1 MKPPTIAA
9 EAAAECAVESTMKPR
24 AKALE
29 RAKAAPK
36 KRAAKGATSP
46 VMLPV
51 VAADFTAKSIVVD
64 GTTVTF
70 ADKAAHIV
78 TIDVATADALLLRN
92 TRNRKI
98 NLQNLNKILTD
109 MRNDDY
115 RFTGG
120 SIVLSTTGTLLDGQ
134 HRLTGV
140 VSSCVSIEVVLV
152 TGVEALAQTNMDS
165 GRVRTLPEIL
175 RLAGEVN
182 ENSLAA
188 AIVGIQSWERGE
200 RASDSSTGLTPI
212 NTSLEF
218 LEEHPVLRDVVREAY
233 AVSQRIP
240 GLTNK
245 QVCQM
250 VWAFDKLDQ
259 GDRVDFFAKLMS
271 GAGLEEGNPVLVL
284 RNFLTKDASA
294 PVKVSSYHR
303 AAVTC
308 KAWNAYRGGS
318 SVRALR
324 FKAGGAKPEEF
335 PEPV

>member
-1 MKPPTIAA
+1 M
-9 EAAAECAVESTMKPR
+9 AAATLTEANPEPATETVSATAAKKPSTAVK
-24 AKALE
+24 
-29 RAKAAPK
+29 K
-36 KRAAKGATSP
+36 KRASRAKTGP
-46 VMLPV
+46 MMLPV
-51 VAADFTAKSIVVD
+51 VEADFTLPSILVD

-92 TRNRKI
+92 TRNRRI
-98 NLQNLNKILTD
+98 NQQNLNKILTD

-120 SIVLSTTGTLLDGQ
+120 SIVMSTTGTLLDGQ

-140 VSSCVSIEVVLV
+140 VTSCVSIEVVLV
-152 TGVEALAQTNMDS
+152 TGVEPQAQTNMDS

-200 RASDSSTGLTPI
+200 RASDSSTGLTTI

-218 LEEHPVLRDVVREAY
+218 LDENPVLRDIVREAY
-233 AVSQRIP
+233 SVSQRVQ

-245 QVCQM
+245 QVSQM
-250 VWAFDKLDQ
+250 IWAFDKLDQ

-284 RNFLTKDASA
+284 RNFLVKDASA
-294 PVKVSSYHR
+294 PSRVSSHHR
-303 AAVTC
+303 AAIVC
-308 KAWNAYRGGS
+308 KAWNAYRAGTTVKS
-318 SVRALR
+318 LR
-324 FKAGGAKPEEF
+324 FKAGGAKPDVF
-335 PEPV
+335 PEPM